1 MDFPCRNV
9 VSNYSWKHF
18 FFSFSPHCAVCLYF
32 KTEKN
37 VAHFFQRGREEPDAA
52 RRAATRTI
60 DLRCEL
66 YFPSTLGRAAQPV
79 LFSTPPAAW
88 SFSVSELAA
97 PGVEV
102 GRLTA
107 ADPDLG
113 DNAQLEFTIMDSEEA
128 EIFNLTGRDKEAVI
142 VLSKVSDE
150 ASETAASSS
159 QENIKERHIS
169 VGLV

>member
-1 MDFPCRNV
+1 MAPLRCDP
-9 VSNYSWKHF
+9 
-18 FFSFSPHCAVCLYF
+18 
-32 KTEKN
+32 
-37 VAHFFQRGREEPDAA
+37 EP
-52 RRAATRTI
+52 RAAA
-60 DLRCEL
+60 
-66 YFPSTLGRAAQPV
+66 STQNLDPEPPPLAGGFVLSTV
-79 LFSTPPAAW
+79 LFSHPAGAW

-113 DNAQLEFTIMDSEEA
+113 DNAQLEFTILDGEEA

-150 ASETAASSS
+150 PVGSAVPPGSQQNRRET
-159 QENIKERHIS
+159 
-169 VGLV
+169 L

>member
-1 MDFPCRNV
+1 M
-9 VSNYSWKHF
+9 
-18 FFSFSPHCAVCLYF
+18 
-32 KTEKN
+32 
-37 VAHFFQRGREEPDAA
+37 
-52 RRAATRTI
+52 
-60 DLRCEL
+60 
-66 YFPSTLGRAAQPV
+66 
-79 LFSTPPAAW
+79 LFSTPPGAW

-113 DNAQLEFTIMDSEEA
+113 DNALLEFTIMDSEEA

-150 ASETAASSS
+150 AAETGSSS
-159 QENIKERHIS
+159 LREMRQTPVYVSPI
-169 VGLV
+169 